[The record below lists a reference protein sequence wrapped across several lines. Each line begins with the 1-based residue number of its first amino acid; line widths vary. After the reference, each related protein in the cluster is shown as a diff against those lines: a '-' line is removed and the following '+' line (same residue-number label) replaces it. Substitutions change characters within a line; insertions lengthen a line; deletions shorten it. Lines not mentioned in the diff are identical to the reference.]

1 MATNS
6 LTQTLQTISQR
17 TVSSISTY
25 KIPNDIDNTKF
36 LFVILGFFILALM
49 VGWIQ
54 RKRNPRHWWCREIGR
69 AHV

>member
-25 KIPNDIDNTKF
+25 QIPNDIDNTKF
-36 LFVILGFFILALM
+36 LFIILTFFILS
-49 VGWIQ
+49 VIIGWIQ
-54 RKRNPRHWWCREIGR
+54 RKRNPKHWWYQ
-69 AHV
+69 

>member
-17 TVSSISTY
+17 TVSSLSTY
-25 KIPNDIDNTKF
+25 KIPNDIDSTKF
-36 LFVILGFFILALM
+36 LFVILGFFILAII

-54 RKRNPRHWWCREIGR
+54 RKRNPKLWWDQ
-69 AHV
+69 

>member
-25 KIPNDIDNTKF
+25 QIPNDIDNTKF
-36 LFVILGFFILALM
+36 LFVILGFFILAVI

-54 RKRNPRHWWCREIGR
+54 RKRNPKHW
-69 AHV
+69 